1 MTVLSSAETA
11 EQPPRKKL
19 CLSASRQLQSK
30 SYALSQLNPMAS
42 PLDQP
47 VIRHIKQQQQL
58 QQQQQQQQINCSCDN
73 ESNGSP
79 GVATLCNL
87 GNTCFLNSV
96 LYTLRFA
103 PSFLHNLHHLITELQ
118 EITGRST
125 NGLKG
130 KCSSLG
136 RSTSSVS
143 SKMWNFQSSLNVSM
157 NDLKIIQVTE
167 RLHQVF
173 EALHNCEL
181 KDNSDPYQPEVFLQS
196 LRDVNPIFEGN
207 QQHDAHE
214 LLVCLLDNIR
224 EGCKLVMQHS
234 AQVNCFVAPAPVI
247 QPVAPNKL
255 KKFSGQVRK
264 SLKIASSS
272 KTRPVNGILPPN
284 VNNTSDKVVLP
295 ENDNFAD
302 DKQMYVVNGTTNT
315 VQSDENE
322 SIPSGSSNSSSST
335 SMFDDFQGV
344 SLLRTTCLE
353 CEFVTERKESF
364 CDICVPIN
372 GLTNG
377 DISPENEF
385 NPYDYDNVNKL
396 YHSAIVTEEYLQ
408 DTDKYWCEQCCRYN
422 EAKRSVGYESLPRLL
437 TLHLKRFCT
446 NYRAVV
452 SKVNEHMP
460 TPLTLE
466 CFCEECLSLNTQQQT
481 RAHSYQLYAIIM
493 HLGATIAS
501 GHYVAYVK
509 AQDNLDEYI
518 NCPRDR
524 RKTGSLS
531 VTPNGT
537 LPANYKK
544 SSISNGLFRFLKI
557 SSKTSS
563 GAPNSQ
569 SSDSID
575 DSGKVSSIGRWC
587 RSLECCGVRIL
598 DNSEG
603 GDSVWLECDDETVRT
618 MSVAQL
624 TQILESK
631 SSKNSA
637 LTPYLLFYV
646 KVNRSE

>member
-19 CLSASRQLQSK
+19 CLSASKQLQSK
-30 SYALSQLNPMAS
+30 SYGCSQNNSMAS

-47 VIRHIKQQQQL
+47 AIRHIKQQQL
-58 QQQQQQQQINCSCDN
+58 QQQQQQINCSCDN
-73 ESNGSP
+73 ESNGTP

-125 NGLKG
+125 YGLKG

-136 RSTSSVS
+136 RSTSSAN
-143 SKMWNFQSSLNVSM
+143 SKSWNCQSFNASI

-173 EALHNCEL
+173 EALHNSEL

-224 EGCKLVMQHS
+224 EGCKLVMQNS
-234 AQVNCFVAPAPVI
+234 VSTNCTVPSTPI
-247 QPVAPNKL
+247 SQPTPNKL
-255 KKFSGQVRK
+255 KIFSGQVRK
-264 SLKIASSS
+264 SLKITSSS
-272 KTRPVNGILPPN
+272 KTRPVNGMLPTLT
-284 VNNTSDKVVLP
+284 NTTCDKVLP
-295 ENDNFAD
+295 ENENFSG
-302 DKQMYVVNGTTNT
+302 DKQIYAVNGTAS
-315 VQSDENE
+315 VLSEDID
-322 SIPSGSSNSSSST
+322 SIPNNSISSSSSN
-335 SMFDDFQGV
+335 SMFDDFQGI

-372 GLTNG
+372 GSFK
-377 DISPENEF
+377 DDVSPEYEYNYF
-385 NPYDYDNVNKL
+385 DYDNVNKL
-396 YHSAIVTEEYLQ
+396 YHSAIVNEEYLQ

-422 EAKRSVGYESLPRLL
+422 EAKRSVGYETLPRLL

-466 CFCEECLSLNTQQQT
+466 CFCEECLSLGAQQLH

-509 AQDNLDEYI
+509 AQDNLEEYD

-524 RKTGSLS
+524 RKTGSLLS
-531 VTPNGT
+531 TPNGT

-557 SSKTSS
+557 SSKNSSTAGSTSS
-563 GAPNSQ
+563 VF
-569 SSDSID
+569 SDSID
-575 DSGKVSSIGRWC
+575 SGKASSIGRWC
-587 RSLECCGVRIL
+587 RSLDCCGIRIL
-598 DNSEG
+598 DSSEG
-603 GDSVWLECDDETVRT
+603 NDSVWLECDDETVRT
-618 MSVAQL
+618 MSVTQL
-624 TQILESK
+624 TQILEFK

-646 KVNRSE
+646 KVNHQGD

>member
-19 CLSASRQLQSK
+19 CLSASRQLQAK
-30 SYALSQLNPMAS
+30 SYARSQLNPMAS

-58 QQQQQQQQINCSCDN
+58 QQQQQQINCSCDN
-73 ESNGSP
+73 DSNGTP

-125 NGLKG
+125 NGFKG

-136 RSTSSVS
+136 RSTSSVNT
-143 SKMWNFQSSLNVSM
+143 KMWNLQSSLNVSM

-173 EALHNCEL
+173 EALHNSEL
-181 KDNSDPYQPEVFLQS
+181 KDSSDPYQPEVFLQS

-234 AQVNCFVAPAPVI
+234 VQVNCFIAPTPI
-247 QPVAPNKL
+247 IPPAPNKL

-272 KTRPVNGILPPN
+272 KTRPVNESLPPS
-284 VNNTSDKVVLP
+284 VNIASDKVLP
-295 ENDNFAD
+295 ENENFVD
-302 DKQMYVVNGTTNT
+302 DKQMYAVNGTTNA
-315 VQSDENE
+315 VQTDENE
-322 SIPSGSSNSSSST
+322 SIPSFSNSSSSSST

-372 GLTNG
+372 GSTNG
-377 DISPENEF
+377 DISSEHELNL
-385 NPYDYDNVNKL
+385 YDYDSVNKL

-466 CFCEECLSLNTQQQT
+466 CFCEECLSLNSRQQT

-509 AQDNLDEYI
+509 AQDNLEEYD

-557 SSKTSS
+557 SSKASSSSMGTS
-563 GAPNSQ
+563 NSP

-575 DSGKVSSIGRWC
+575 SGKGSSIGRWC

-598 DNSEG
+598 DSSEG

-646 KVNRSE
+646 KVNHNE